1 MLPLMRS
8 RNPDKQYSLTSFGG
22 INPSYSR
29 TISELAAGINMSSR
43 MYPALSSAKSHTT
56 DTTTTNEIL
65 TAGYFDK
72 LYTVEKASDGKVYLC
87 TDNTKTEIA
96 QSTDAVYNDRSL
108 AFLKDE
114 ILIIPDNVIY
124 HTNTAVAEA
133 GCVSESIS
141 QSSDQ
146 AKFESESG
154 TDDKMPMPYNTW
166 YSAYLTGNSIVSMS
180 AGYRVSSTSYT
191 FYHFSVSN
199 AFSEGDV
206 ITLKMNVK
214 PIDATQNAAY
224 RAYCQKMQDGITL
237 KIKSMTSSRHTTPK
251 GTITEYT
258 TITFEDNSID
268 LGGYDEVFVLGVTV
282 EKGIPNFLDVCSF
295 ENRVWGI
302 TSDELC
308 ASKLGDS
315 SEWNDFSVDD
325 YGTLPSSC
333 FRTEVES
340 DGSFTAITAYNGH
353 IYAFKEDCI
362 YKVYGSEPSEYSLV
376 KLSFPGVAKGCK
388 DTLSSVNGILYYMS
402 KNGICSFNGSTVRL
416 IDTELRLNEQNA
428 DYGGSDD
435 RFYYISFSDE
445 TMSYI
450 YVYDTRFGIWHKTEA
465 PQNIRSLVVSDD
477 GLKLVTSDSIMSMNT
492 AGSGNWSFA
501 YHFGTKEFES
511 KHVCAVYARYSL
523 SDEGSLQISLINKH
537 GSYILA
543 TAAGKAKDSIL
554 AVRIPTSCS
563 EDAELKFEGSGDFV
577 LSSLKIKYNQ
587 TGIND

>member
-1 MLPLMRS
+1 MMLPLMRS
-8 RNPDKQYSLTSFGG
+8 RNPDKHYQVTAFGG

-29 TISELAAGINMSSR
+29 SINEISAGINMSSR
-43 MYPALSSAKSHTT
+43 IYPALSSARSHTT
-56 DTTTTNEIL
+56 DKNTENEIL

-87 TDNTKTEIA
+87 TDNTQTEIS
-96 QSTDAVYNDRSL
+96 QSLAEVHTDRTL

-124 HTNTAVAEA
+124 HTNTATTEP

-141 QSSDQ
+141 KTSNQ

-154 TDDKMPMPYNTW
+154 TDSSLPMPYNTW

-191 FYHFSVSN
+191 FYHFSVSGN
-199 AFSEGDV
+199 FAAGDV
-206 ITLKMNVK
+206 VTLKMNVK
-214 PIDATQNAAY
+214 PIDATQDSAY
-224 RAYCQKMQDGITL
+224 RAYCKKMQDGITL
-237 KIKSMTSSRHTTPK
+237 KIKSLTSTRHSTPN

-258 TITFEDNSID
+258 SIIFDDNSID

-282 EKGIPNFLDVCSF
+282 EKGIPNFIDICSF

-333 FRTEVES
+333 FKTEVES
-340 DGSFTAITAYNGH
+340 DGDFTAITAYNGH

-362 YKVYGSEPSEYSLV
+362 YKVYGSEPAEYSLV

-388 DTLSSVNGILYYMS
+388 DTLASVNGTLYYMS

-416 IDTELRLNEQNA
+416 ISTEFNLDVLSA
-428 DYGGSDD
+428 DYSGSDE
-435 RFYYISFSDE
+435 RFYYINFQDLSC
-445 TMSYI
+445 I
-450 YVYDTRFGIWHKTEA
+450 YVYDTRYGIWHQISSPES
-465 PQNIRSLVVSDD
+465 IRSIVMSDE
-477 GLKLVTSDSIMSMNT
+477 GLKLVTSGSVMSMNT
-492 AGSGNWSFA
+492 SPSNNWSFA
-501 YHFGTKEFES
+501 YRFGVKEFVS
-511 KHVCAVYARYSL
+511 KHICAVHIRYSL
-523 SDEGSLQISLINKH
+523 SSEGNVKISLINKH
-537 GSYILA
+537 ASYELTSA
-543 TAAGKAKDSIL
+543 EGEAKDRIL
-554 AVRIPTSCS
+554 AVRIPVSCS
-563 EDAELKFEGSGDFV
+563 EDAELKFEGTGDFV
-577 LSSLKIKYNQ
+577 LSSLKVTYNE